1 MTGRNKMLRTALVA
15 MVSLAVHGGASATI
29 LEPRTERQLVRDA
42 DLIFQGTVTRIEY
55 RFSSSTASSKALP
68 HTFVTFSLQS
78 VLKGKLAA
86 GAKTLTLRFLGGPNL
101 KGQYLRALDCPLFDV
116 GDRDVVFVRR
126 NNRNICPVAG
136 WSQGRFRVVGSEIYN
151 DDGREVWLLANRT
164 LAYGEEHSLSV
175 LDHRRGPNNFVSR
188 LRGGDGPE
196 EPPPALPPIA
206 GARLGAAQFLTFIR
220 QLAASPGGTQG
231 AAAAFSDADPDQPF
245 EVPLFARPVAGS
257 ATREERR

>member
-1 MTGRNKMLRTALVA
+1 MTGGNRMLRTALVA
-15 MVSLAVHGGASATI
+15 VVSLAAHGSASATI

-42 DLIFQGTVTRIEY
+42 DLIFQGTVTRVEY

-68 HTFVTFSLQS
+68 HTFVTFSVQS
-78 VLKGKLAA
+78 LLKGKLTA

-136 WSQGRFRVVGSEIYN
+136 WAQGRFRIVGSEIYN

-164 LAYGEEHSLSV
+164 LAFGEEHSLSV
-175 LDHRRGPNNFVSR
+175 LDHRRGQNNFVSR

-196 EPPPALPPIA
+196 EPAPPLPPIA
-206 GARLGAAQFLTFIR
+206 GTRLGAAQFLAFIR
-220 QLAASPGGTQG
+220 QLVASPGGTAG
-231 AAAAFSDADPDQPF
+231 APLPFTDADPEQPF
-245 EVPLFARPVAGS
+245 EVRLFAQPAARS
-257 ATREERR
+257 ATQEERR